1 MIHYHRREKYHCKG
15 EKCVKE
21 EKIRL
26 RKQIIEHMNSLSEEQ
41 YTTLSEQIAVSLYA
55 QKEWAEAKTI
65 GITLSMDNEVN
76 TYPIIEK
83 AWEEGKKVV
92 VPKCNKGTR
101 AMSFRKISKF
111 DQLETVYMNLR
122 EPIPALTDEVNADE
136 IDLQIVPGVAY
147 TERGERIGYGGGYYD
162 RYLVHYKGKTL
173 SLAYDFQMVKHIP
186 VEPFDKNVKKI
197 ITEKGTMVK
206 NRLV

>member
-1 MIHYHRREKYHCKG
+1 MR
-15 EKCVKE
+15 E
-21 EKIRL
+21 EKLRL
-26 RKQIIEHMNSLSEEQ
+26 RKQIIEHMNSLSEER
-41 YTTLSEQIAVSLYA
+41 YTTLSEQIAFSLYA

-65 GITLSMDNEVN
+65 GITLSMENEVN

-83 AWEEGKKVV
+83 AWEEGKNVV

-101 AMSFRKISKF
+101 TMSFRQISNF

-122 EPIPALTDEVNADE
+122 EPIPALTEEVGADD

-147 TERGERIGYGGGYYD
+147 TGRGERIGYGGGYYD

-173 SLAYDFQMVKHIP
+173 SLAYSFQMVEHIP
-186 VEPFDKNVKKI
+186 VEPFDKNVEKI

-206 NRLV
+206 NGLV

>member
-1 MIHYHRREKYHCKG
+1 MR
-15 EKCVKE
+15 E
-21 EKIRL
+21 EKLRL
-26 RKQIIEHMNSLSEEQ
+26 RKQIIEHMNSLSEER
-41 YTTLSEQIAVSLYA
+41 YTTLSEQIAFSLYA
-55 QKEWAEAKTI
+55 QKEWAEAKII
-65 GITLSMDNEVN
+65 GITLSMENEVN

-92 VPKCNKGTR
+92 VPKCNKETR
-101 AMSFRKISKF
+101 TMSFRQLSTF

-122 EPIPALTDEVNADE
+122 EPIPVLTEEVDADE

-173 SLAYDFQMVKHIP
+173 SLAYEFQMVQHIP
-186 VEPFDKNVKKI
+186 VEPFDKNVEKI
-197 ITEKGTMVK
+197 ITEKGTIVI
-206 NRLV
+206 NGLV

>member
-1 MIHYHRREKYHCKG
+1 MR
-15 EKCVKE
+15 E
-21 EKIRL
+21 EKLRL
-26 RKQIIEHMNSLSEEQ
+26 RKQIIEHMNSLSEER
-41 YTTLSEQIAVSLYA
+41 YTTLSEQIAFSLYA

-65 GITLSMDNEVN
+65 GITLSMENEVN

-92 VPKCNKGTR
+92 VPKCNKETR
-101 AMSFRKISKF
+101 TMSFRQISNF

-122 EPIPALTDEVNADE
+122 EPIPVLTEEVDADE

-173 SLAYDFQMVKHIP
+173 SLAYEFQMVQHIP
-186 VEPFDKNVKKI
+186 VEPFDKNVEKI
-197 ITEKGTMVK
+197 ITEKGTIVI
-206 NRLV
+206 NGLV

>member
-1 MIHYHRREKYHCKG
+1 MR
-15 EKCVKE
+15 E
-21 EKIRL
+21 EKLRL
-26 RKQIIEHMNSLSEEQ
+26 RKQIIEHMNSLSEER
-41 YTTLSEQIAVSLYA
+41 YTTLSEQIAASLYA
-55 QKEWAEAKTI
+55 QKEWVEAKTI
-65 GITLSMDNEVN
+65 GITLSMEHEVN

-101 AMSFRKISKF
+101 TMSFRKISNF

-122 EPIPALTDEVNADE
+122 EPIPALTEEVNADE

-162 RYLVHYKGKTL
+162 RYLVHYKGKAL
-173 SLAYDFQMVKHIP
+173 SLAYSFQMVEHIP
-186 VEPFDKNVKKI
+186 VEPFDKNVEKI

-206 NRLV
+206 IGLV

>member
-1 MIHYHRREKYHCKG
+1 MR
-15 EKCVKE
+15 E
-21 EKIRL
+21 EKLRL
-26 RKQIIEHMNSLSEEQ
+26 RKQIIEHMNSLSEER
-41 YTTLSEQIAVSLYA
+41 YTTLSEQIAFSLYA
-55 QKEWAEAKTI
+55 QKEWIEAKTI
-65 GITLSMDNEVN
+65 GITLSMENEVN

-83 AWEEGKKVV
+83 AWEEGKNVV

-101 AMSFRKISKF
+101 TMSFRQISNF

-122 EPIPALTDEVNADE
+122 EPIPALTEEVGADG

-147 TERGERIGYGGGYYD
+147 TGRGERIGYGGGYYD

-173 SLAYDFQMVKHIP
+173 SLAYSFQMVEHIP
-186 VEPFDKNVKKI
+186 VEPFDKNVEKI

-206 NRLV
+206 NGLV

>member
-1 MIHYHRREKYHCKG
+1 VR
-15 EKCVKE
+15 E
-21 EKIRL
+21 EKLRL
-26 RKQIIEHMNSLSEEQ
+26 RKQIIEHMNSLSEER
-41 YTTLSEQIAVSLYA
+41 YTTLSEQIAFSLYA

-65 GITLSMDNEVN
+65 GITLSMENEVN

-92 VPKCNKGTR
+92 VPKCNKETR
-101 AMSFRKISKF
+101 TMSFRQISNF

-122 EPIPALTDEVNADE
+122 EPIPVLTEEVDADE

-173 SLAYDFQMVKHIP
+173 SLAYEFQMVQYIP
-186 VEPFDKNVKKI
+186 VEPFDKNVEKI
-197 ITEKGTMVK
+197 ITEKGTIVI
-206 NRLV
+206 NGLV